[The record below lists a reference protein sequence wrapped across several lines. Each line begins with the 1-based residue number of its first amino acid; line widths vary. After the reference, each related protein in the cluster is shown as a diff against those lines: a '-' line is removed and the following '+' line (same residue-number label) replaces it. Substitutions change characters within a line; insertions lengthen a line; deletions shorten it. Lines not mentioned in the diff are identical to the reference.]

1 MTAHE
6 HPSAAAEALAA
17 VPFLAP
23 LSPVDLAKLAGVLE
37 DQWFDA
43 GSEVF
48 EAGGRGDALFIMRE
62 GVAERRVAG
71 SRIGLIEPP
80 EVFGE
85 LALLTDQPRSSS
97 VVALTPIRVWVLPQH
112 RVHSLLRA
120 EPELMFDLSRA
131 IGREL
136 AKARQALGEL
146 QRELEQWVTQRLD
159 ALTPQ
164 RRTLVEAAALF
175 EQPPVAVLTKLAGA
189 PDVPDIAVLAEL
201 EAVAPLLQ
209 VTQGRRAVPAAMR
222 QAILRHLDAHD
233 RRGEVADR
241 VFVAAKTL
249 EREGDVSAALAAY
262 RAIGAD
268 AEVKRLD
275 LEATAPVAPVNAEP
289 VQSAPAR
296 KRKIDRLRLAGLV
309 LAIVPLLFWSIT
321 PPSGLSVEGWRA
333 LLTLVSAAILFATE
347 ALPEAVIA
355 LALLALWVIG
365 RVVPARAALDG
376 FATQAWVLVLS
387 VLAVGVAVGN
397 SGLLY
402 RLALGALGRKPAS
415 FARRCLT
422 LALVGT
428 AVTPTLPNAT
438 SRAALAAPMVREVA
452 EALGYAPGS
461 RAATGLALTSLVGFG
476 QMAGLFL
483 TGSSVGILLHGM
495 LPLTVRAQFDF
506 TDWLLA
512 ALPLHLV
519 LFATSLLLAV
529 RLYRPEQ
536 EIAVAGDKLALQR
549 AVLGPMRRDEKLCLV
564 VMVAMIAGFLTE
576 PWHGVHGAWIGVTAL
591 TALALGRALDSTM
604 LRTGVNWPFLVFFG
618 AITSLAAVFQTLGV
632 DAWLARSLADPV
644 ASVAG
649 NSFLFCIM
657 LTLAGF
663 ALSFVVRWQA
673 AAPLL
678 TLLALPMAG
687 PRRSVRS
694 SRR

>member
-164 RRTLVEAAALF
+164 RRALVEAAALF

-268 AEVKRLD
+268 ADVKRLD

-355 LALLALWVIG
+355 LALLACGSSVASCPRARRSTDLRRRHRCSCSPSLRSASRSAI
-365 RVVPARAALDG
+365 PACSIA
-376 FATQAWVLVLS
+376 
-387 VLAVGVAVGN
+387 
-397 SGLLY
+397 
-402 RLALGALGRKPAS
+402 
-415 FARRCLT
+415 FARR
-422 LALVGT
+422 ARPQAGV
-428 AVTPTLPNAT
+428 VRTPLLDA
-438 SRAALAAPMVREVA
+438 RARR
-452 EALGYAPGS
+452 Y
-461 RAATGLALTSLVGFG
+461 
-476 QMAGLFL
+476 
-483 TGSSVGILLHGM
+483 
-495 LPLTVRAQFDF
+495 
-506 TDWLLA
+506 
-512 ALPLHLV
+512 
-519 LFATSLLLAV
+519 
-529 RLYRPEQ
+529 
-536 EIAVAGDKLALQR
+536 
-549 AVLGPMRRDEKLCLV
+549 RRD
-564 VMVAMIAGFLTE
+564 AD
-576 PWHGVHGAWIGVTAL
+576 VT
-591 TALALGRALDSTM
+591 
-604 LRTGVNWPFLVFFG
+604 
-618 AITSLAAVFQTLGV
+618 Q
-632 DAWLARSLADPV
+632 
-644 ASVAG
+644 
-649 NSFLFCIM
+649 CH
-657 LTLAGF
+657 
-663 ALSFVVRWQA
+663 Q
-673 AAPLL
+673 
-678 TLLALPMAG
+678 
-687 PRRSVRS
+687 PRRAGGADGARG
-694 SRR
+694 RRGPGLCRG